1 MSVSSFDC
9 LIDPRLVEQFDGTRE
24 VFKYLRI
31 TEEDEISWALIQAA
45 VSSIAQTTIIT
56 MQDVLG
62 LDSSARMNIPAT
74 QHGNWS
80 WRIPNSTS
88 FDSLEKEALR
98 LREMLSMYG
107 RK

>member
-1 MSVSSFDC
+1 MLNLLTGFIILYLSYIINSS
-9 LIDPRLVEQFDGTRE
+9 Q

-74 QHGNWS
+74 QVNIIS
-80 WRIPNSTS
+80 SNACI
-88 FDSLEKEALR
+88 
-98 LREMLSMYG
+98 
-107 RK
+107 